1 MTINSRQNE
10 IIKDVKK
17 LHQKKFREEKKQ
29 FITEGERSVNEALIT
44 GSRIITVFVTNEY
57 FVQEKNQILIKE
69 IKKKISDIKIISNNV
84 MEYIADT
91 RNPSGILAVVSYDE
105 IENYELDPNNPFLIL
120 DAVSDP
126 GNTGTILRSSAAF
139 GIKNVFLINNC
150 VDVYNPKTVRS
161 SAGSIFRIKPYIID
175 EKMLDVFFNQCASMR
190 IRIIS
195 TQLSDDAQYLYDY
208 KFGNSIGLILSNEA
222 KGLSDNIKK
231 YVDLNLK
238 IRIKKNIESL
248 NVSNAA
254 SVFLYEISRQL
265 NLLK

>member
-44 GSRIITVFVTNEY
+44 ESRIITVFVTNEY

-91 RNPSGILAVVSYDE
+91 QNPSGILAVVSYDE

-120 DAVSDP
+120 DAV
-126 GNTGTILRSSAAF
+126 
-139 GIKNVFLINNC
+139 
-150 VDVYNPKTVRS
+150 
-161 SAGSIFRIKPYIID
+161 
-175 EKMLDVFFNQCASMR
+175 
-190 IRIIS
+190 
-195 TQLSDDAQYLYDY
+195 
-208 KFGNSIGLILSNEA
+208 
-222 KGLSDNIKK
+222 
-231 YVDLNLK
+231 
-238 IRIKKNIESL
+238 
-248 NVSNAA
+248 
-254 SVFLYEISRQL
+254 
-265 NLLK
+265 

>member
-91 RNPSGILAVVSYDE
+91 RNPS
-105 IENYELDPNNPFLIL
+105 
-120 DAVSDP
+120 
-126 GNTGTILRSSAAF
+126 
-139 GIKNVFLINNC
+139 
-150 VDVYNPKTVRS
+150 
-161 SAGSIFRIKPYIID
+161 
-175 EKMLDVFFNQCASMR
+175 
-190 IRIIS
+190 
-195 TQLSDDAQYLYDY
+195 
-208 KFGNSIGLILSNEA
+208 
-222 KGLSDNIKK
+222 
-231 YVDLNLK
+231 
-238 IRIKKNIESL
+238 
-248 NVSNAA
+248 
-254 SVFLYEISRQL
+254 
-265 NLLK
+265 